1 MRDRGKALECA
12 VYLTLRRQYDEVF
25 YWRDGGEVDF
35 VVLDGG
41 APVPIQVTW
50 DEARERQSSALA
62 AFYEAYPNAAE
73 AVVVTASTFE
83 RWATRR

>member
-50 DEARERQSSALA
+50 DEARERHASAMA

-73 AVVVTASTFE
+73 AVAVTASTFE